1 MARGAQAKNKVEQII
16 SSAFKD
22 NFLGVYD
29 KKLYVQAEENGEMVQ
44 VAISLTCP
52 KTPVVISD
60 KPLNFDDKLNF
71 EDGAT
76 IIPHPQMQTEISDE
90 ERQTVKELME
100 RLGL

>member
-22 NFLGVYD
+22 NFLGIYD

-44 VAISLTCP
+44 IAISLTCP
-52 KTPVVISD
+52 KTPVAVSD
-60 KPLNFDDKLNF
+60 KPLNFDDNLNF
-71 EDGAT
+71 EDSTT
-76 IIPHPQMQTEISDE
+76 IIPHSQTQTEISDE

>member
-1 MARGAQAKNKVEQII
+1 MARGAQAKSKVEQII

-52 KTPVVISD
+52 KTPVVISN
-60 KPLNFDDKLNF
+60 KPLNFEDKLNF

-76 IIPHPQMQTEISDE
+76 IIQHPQMQTEISDE

>member
-44 VAISLTCP
+44 IAISLTCP
-52 KTPVVISD
+52 KTPVAVSD
-60 KPLNFDDKLNF
+60 KPLVFEDKLDF
-71 EDGAT
+71 EAGTAV
-76 IIPHPQMQTEISDE
+76 IPQSQVQTEISDE

>member
-44 VAISLTCP
+44 IAISLTCP
-52 KTPVVISD
+52 KTPVTVSD
-60 KPLNFDDKLNF
+60 KPLIFEDKLDF
-71 EDGAT
+71 EAGT
-76 IIPHPQMQTEISDE
+76 TVVPQSQVQTEISDE

>member
-1 MARGAQAKNKVEQII
+1 MARGAQAKSKVEQII

-22 NFLGVYD
+22 NFLGIYD

-52 KTPVVISD
+52 KTPVVISN
-60 KPLNFDDKLNF
+60 KPLNFEDKLNF

-90 ERQTVKELME
+90 ERKTVKELME

>member
-1 MARGAQAKNKVEQII
+1 MARGAQAKSKVEQII

-22 NFLGVYD
+22 NFLGIYD

-44 VAISLTCP
+44 IAISLTCP
-52 KTPVVISD
+52 KTPVAISD

>member
-1 MARGAQAKNKVEQII
+1 MARGAQAKSKVEQII

-22 NFLGVYD
+22 NFLGIYD

-44 VAISLTCP
+44 IAISLTCP
-52 KTPVVISD
+52 KTLVTVSN
-60 KPLNFDDKLNF
+60 KPLNFNDKLNF
-71 EDGAT
+71 EDGET
-76 IIPHPQMQTEISDE
+76 IIPHSQKPTEISDE

>member
-16 SSAFKD
+16 SAAFKE

-44 VAISLTCP
+44 IAISLTCP
-52 KTPVVISD
+52 KTPVVVSD
-60 KPLNFDDKLNF
+60 KPLVFDDKLDF
-71 EDGAT
+71 EVGAT
-76 IIPHPQMQTEISDE
+76 IIPHPQTQAEISDE
-90 ERQTVKELME
+90 ERKTVQELME

>member
-22 NFLGVYD
+22 NFLGIYD

-44 VAISLTCP
+44 IAISLTCP
-52 KTPVVISD
+52 KTPVVVSD
-60 KPLNFDDKLNF
+60 KPLMFDDKLDF
-71 EDGAT
+71 EAGAT
-76 IIPHPQMQTEISDE
+76 VIPHSQAQSEISDE

>member
-1 MARGAQAKNKVEQII
+1 MARGAQAKSKVEQII
-16 SSAFKD
+16 GSAFKE

-44 VAISLTCP
+44 IAISLTCP

-60 KPLNFDDKLNF
+60 KPLVFNDKLDF
-71 EDGAT
+71 EAGAT
-76 IIPHPQMQTEISDE
+76 IIPHAQAQTEISDE

>member
-1 MARGAQAKNKVEQII
+1 MAHGAQAKSKVEQII

-22 NFLGVYD
+22 NFLGIYD

-44 VAISLTCP
+44 IAISLTCP
-52 KTPVVISD
+52 KTPVVVSE
-60 KPLNFDDKLNF
+60 KPLIFDNKLNF

-76 IIPHPQMQTEISDE
+76 VIPHPQVQTEISDE

>member
-1 MARGAQAKNKVEQII
+1 MARGAQAKSKVEQII

-22 NFLGVYD
+22 NFLGIYD
-29 KKLYVQAEENGEMVQ
+29 KKLYVQAEENGEMIQ
-44 VAISLTCP
+44 IAISLTCP

-60 KPLNFDDKLNF
+60 KPLNFDNNLNF

-76 IIPHPQMQTEISDE
+76 IIPHSQAQTEITDE

>member
-1 MARGAQAKNKVEQII
+1 MARGTQAKSKVEQII
-16 SSAFKD
+16 STAFKD

-44 VAISLTCP
+44 IAISLTCP
-52 KTPVVISD
+52 KTPVVVSD
-60 KPLNFDDKLNF
+60 KPLNFDDTLNF

-76 IIPHPQMQTEISDE
+76 VIPHPQIQSEISDE
-90 ERQTVKELME
+90 ERQTVKELMK

>member
-1 MARGAQAKNKVEQII
+1 MARGAQAKSKVEQII
-16 SSAFKD
+16 STAFKD

-44 VAISLTCP
+44 IAISLTCP
-52 KTPVVISD
+52 KTPVTVSD
-60 KPLNFDDKLNF
+60 KPLVFEDKLDF
-71 EDGAT
+71 ETGT
-76 IIPHPQMQTEISDE
+76 TVVPQSQVQTEISDE

>member
-22 NFLGVYD
+22 NFLGIYD

-44 VAISLTCP
+44 IAISLTCP
-52 KTPVVISD
+52 KTPIAVSD
-60 KPLNFDDKLNF
+60 KPLNFDDNLNF
-71 EDGAT
+71 EDGAA
-76 IIPHPQMQTEISDE
+76 IIPHPQTQTEISDE

>member
-44 VAISLTCP
+44 IAISLTCP
-52 KTPVVISD
+52 KTLVTVSD
-60 KPLNFDDKLNF
+60 KPLIFEDKLDF
-71 EDGAT
+71 EAGT
-76 IIPHPQMQTEISDE
+76 TVVPQSQVQTEISDE

>member
-22 NFLGVYD
+22 NFLGIYD

-44 VAISLTCP
+44 IAISLTCP
-52 KTPVVISD
+52 KTPVTVSD
-60 KPLNFDDKLNF
+60 KPLVFEDKLDF
-71 EDGAT
+71 EAGT
-76 IIPHPQMQTEISDE
+76 TVVPQSQVQTEISDE

>member
-52 KTPVVISD
+52 KTPVAISD

>member
-1 MARGAQAKNKVEQII
+1 MARGAQAKSKVEQII

-22 NFLGVYD
+22 NFLGIYD

-44 VAISLTCP
+44 IAISLTCP

-60 KPLNFDDKLNF
+60 KSLMFDNKLDF

-76 IIPHPQMQTEISDE
+76 IIPHPQVQTEISDE

>member
-1 MARGAQAKNKVEQII
+1 MARGAQAKSKVEQII

-22 NFLGVYD
+22 NFLGIYD

-44 VAISLTCP
+44 IAISLTCP
-52 KTPVVISD
+52 KTPVTVSD
-60 KPLNFDDKLNF
+60 KPLIFEDKLDF
-71 EDGAT
+71 EAGT
-76 IIPHPQMQTEISDE
+76 TVVPQSQIQTEISDE

>member
-1 MARGAQAKNKVEQII
+1 MDCGEQGKSKVEQII

-22 NFLGVYD
+22 NFLGIYD

-44 VAISLTCP
+44 IAISLTCP

-60 KPLNFDDKLNF
+60 KPLNFDNNLNF

>member
-1 MARGAQAKNKVEQII
+1 MARGAQAKSKVEQII

-22 NFLGVYD
+22 NFLGIYD

-44 VAISLTCP
+44 IAISLTCP
-52 KTPVVISD
+52 KTPVVVSD

-76 IIPHPQMQTEISDE
+76 VIPHPQIQSEISDE

>member
-1 MARGAQAKNKVEQII
+1 MARGAQAKSKVEQII

-22 NFLGVYD
+22 NFLGIYD

-44 VAISLTCP
+44 IAISLTCP

-76 IIPHPQMQTEISDE
+76 IIPHLQMQTEISDE

>member
-1 MARGAQAKNKVEQII
+1 MARGAQAKSKVEQII

-22 NFLGVYD
+22 NFLGIYD

-44 VAISLTCP
+44 IAISLTCP
-52 KTPVVISD
+52 KTPVIVSE
-60 KPLNFDDKLNF
+60 KPLIFDNKLNF

-76 IIPHPQMQTEISDE
+76 VIPHPQVQTEISDE

>member
-22 NFLGVYD
+22 NFLGIYD

-44 VAISLTCP
+44 IAISLTCP
-52 KTPVVISD
+52 KTPVAVSN
-60 KPLNFDDKLNF
+60 KPLNFDDNLNF

>member
-1 MARGAQAKNKVEQII
+1 MARGTQAKSKVEQII

-22 NFLGVYD
+22 NFLGIYD

-44 VAISLTCP
+44 IAISLTCP

-60 KPLNFDDKLNF
+60 KPLNFDNNLNF

-76 IIPHPQMQTEISDE
+76 IIPHPQMQTEITDE

>member
-52 KTPVVISD
+52 KTPVVISN
-60 KPLNFDDKLNF
+60 KPLNFEDKLNF

>member
-22 NFLGVYD
+22 NFLGIYD

-44 VAISLTCP
+44 IAISLTCP
-52 KTPVVISD
+52 KTPVAVSD
-60 KPLNFDDKLNF
+60 KPLNFDDNLNF
-71 EDGAT
+71 EDSTT
-76 IIPHPQMQTEISDE
+76 IIPHPQTQTEISDE

>member
-1 MARGAQAKNKVEQII
+1 MARGAQAKSKVEQII

-22 NFLGVYD
+22 NFLGIYD

-44 VAISLTCP
+44 IAISLTCP
-52 KTPVVISD
+52 KTPVVVSE
-60 KPLNFDDKLNF
+60 KPLIFDNKLNF

-76 IIPHPQMQTEISDE
+76 VIPHPQVQTEISDE

>member
-22 NFLGVYD
+22 NFLGIYD

-44 VAISLTCP
+44 IAISLTCP
-52 KTPVVISD
+52 KTPVTVSD
-60 KPLNFDDKLNF
+60 KPLVFEDKLDF
-71 EDGAT
+71 EAGT
-76 IIPHPQMQTEISDE
+76 TVVPQSQVQTKISDE

>member
-1 MARGAQAKNKVEQII
+1 MARGAQAKSKVEQII

-22 NFLGVYD
+22 NFLGIYD

-52 KTPVVISD
+52 KTPVVVSE
-60 KPLNFDDKLNF
+60 KPLMFDNKLDF

-76 IIPHPQMQTEISDE
+76 IIPHPQVQTEISDE

>member
-44 VAISLTCP
+44 IAISLTCP
-52 KTPVVISD
+52 KIPVVISD
-60 KPLNFDDKLNF
+60 KPLNFDNNLNF

>member
-1 MARGAQAKNKVEQII
+1 MAKGAAAKELVIKKLQQAFGSDYIGE
-16 SSAFKD
+16 
-22 NFLGVYD
+22 LD
-29 KKLYVQAEENGEMVQ
+29 KKIYVWSEENGERLQ
-44 VAISLTCP
+44 IAISLTCP
-52 KTPVVISD
+52 KTPVVISN
-60 KPLNFDDKLNF
+60 KPLNFEDKLNF

>member
-1 MARGAQAKNKVEQII
+1 MARGAQAKSKVEQII

-52 KTPVVISD
+52 KTPVVISN
-60 KPLNFDDKLNF
+60 KPLNFEDKLNF

>member
-1 MARGAQAKNKVEQII
+1 MARGAQAKSKVEQII

-22 NFLGVYD
+22 NFLGIYD